1 MKNAKE
7 LREIAITARAEE
19 KQTKFARAEKLIDEV
34 IIPRA
39 EEQARKGG
47 NACTV
52 SMDVELRDHVA
63 FVLKQGGYKV
73 SRVGWKSLCIE
84 W

>member
-1 MKNAKE
+1 MKNAQE
-7 LREIAITARAEE
+7 LREMAIAARAEE

-34 IIPRA
+34 IIPKA

-52 SMDVELRDHVA
+52 SMDEELRDHVA

-73 SRVGWKSLCIE
+73 SRVGWKSLCVE